1 MITIAKQLPHDNKVQ
16 ENDRFLEMLPKIR
29 RRARLAFRW
38 LRPDRQDELV
48 QEAVAN
54 AYCTFVALVRRG
66 KADVAYAT
74 PLANFAIRQVIA
86 GRQVGTKPKLRD
98 VLSRQAHSA
107 DGIIVERLDTFDE
120 EQGEWRAA
128 LVEDRHATPADIAAA
143 RIDVAAWLRSLSQR
157 NRRIAKTLA
166 MGETTS
172 GAAQRFN
179 VTSARISQ
187 LREELKAS
195 WERFHEQRQQ
205 PAGRALPR
213 RPVALAG

>member
-1 MITIAKQLPHDNKVQ
+1 MITIAKQLRHDVTVQ
-16 ENDRFLEMLPKIR
+16 ETERFLEMLPKLR
-29 RRARLAFRW
+29 HQARLAFRW
-38 LRPDRQDELV
+38 LRPEHQDELV
-48 QEAVAN
+48 QEVLAN

-86 GRQVGTKPKLRD
+86 GRRVGTKPKLRD

-107 DGIIVERLDTFDE
+107 DGIIVERLDTFDKE
-120 EQGEWRAA
+120 EGEWRAA

-172 GAAQRFN
+172 TAAQRFN
-179 VTSARISQ
+179 LTSARISQ
-187 LREELKAS
+187 LRDELRTS
-195 WERFHEQRQQ
+195 WERFHERRQQ
-205 PAGRALPR
+205 PAERPLPR
-213 RPVALAG
+213 RPVALA